1 MKRSI
6 NALIDVI
13 IIYSVAF
20 KVMDMPVYI
29 IRLLEVREYILA
41 IITTFLTVVLVCIG
55 AICLNGLIKYV
66 KEELYK

>member
-13 IIYSVAF
+13 VIYSVSF

-29 IRLLEVREYILA
+29 IRLLEIREYILA
-41 IITTFLTVVLVCIG
+41 IIATFLTLVLVCIG
-55 AICLNGLIKYV
+55 AICLNGLIQYV